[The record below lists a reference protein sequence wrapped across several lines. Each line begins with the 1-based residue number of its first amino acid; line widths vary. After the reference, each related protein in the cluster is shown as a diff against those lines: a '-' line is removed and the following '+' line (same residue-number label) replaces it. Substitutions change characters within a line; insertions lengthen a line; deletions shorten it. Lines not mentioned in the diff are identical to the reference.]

1 MKRTSAGRSGTAE
14 AWLFAIC
21 LLLTVSPSWAVE
33 RFNPETDCTSQDRG
47 PYPWDYQQVVEKH
60 ISETFFDPGSATDL
74 EIYKPAPGWW
84 STAALKMT
92 RRNTQCYWYIAFQ
105 ANGKNRMGGYVGR
118 KAYGLWVKSGSIKYF
133 QERDGVDESV
143 VAGGE
148 QAFSAELEKLDE
160 KARQEA
166 LGLSRQEPGHPPA
179 AEAPSYLQELR
190 GLAALRDE
198 GVITE
203 EEFQAKKAKIL
214 GLNDTNVERA
224 PPPL

>member
-1 MKRTSAGRSGTAE
+1 MKRSRVRAPGTTGAF
-14 AWLFAIC
+14 LFALC

-33 RFNPETDCTSQDRG
+33 RFNPETECTSQDRG
-47 PYPWDYQQVVEKH
+47 PYPWDYRQIVDRH
-60 ISETFFDPGSATDL
+60 ISETFFDPGSVVDL
-74 EIYKPAPGWW
+74 EIHKPAPGWW

-92 RRNTQCYWYIAFQ
+92 RRNTHCYWYIAFQ

-118 KAYGLWVKSGSIKYF
+118 KVYGLWVRNGGIKYS

-143 VAGGE
+143 VSGGE

-160 KARQEA
+160 KARQSA
-166 LGLSRQEPGHPPA
+166 LQLSREGPGQPLV
-179 AEAPSYLQELR
+179 AEAPAYLLELR

-203 EEFQAKKAKIL
+203 EEFQAKKAKLL
-214 GLNDTNVERA
+214 GLDESGAAPA
-224 PPPL
+224 PPPE